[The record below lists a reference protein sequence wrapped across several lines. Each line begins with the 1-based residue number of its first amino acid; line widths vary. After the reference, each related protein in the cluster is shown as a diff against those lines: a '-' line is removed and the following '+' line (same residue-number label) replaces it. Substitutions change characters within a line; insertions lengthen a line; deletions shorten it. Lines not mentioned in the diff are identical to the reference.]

1 MIRIWISFFVLILTG
16 CSASGPKFTEFAAM
30 IPALETQKRQVFLI
44 RPSLFVG
51 SVASPDIK
59 LNNQNQNQNL
69 GLEIGE
75 LPNGSFIY
83 FDVDPGSLT
92 LRTTRQGSLGQSD
105 KIYNLTHQFE
115 EGKEYYFEITLQNA
129 DRVIKMLW
137 GLASGHLELS
147 PCHHLV
153 SS

>member
-30 IPALETQKRQVFLI
+30 IPALETQKSQVFLI

-69 GLEIGE
+69 GREIGE
-75 LPNGSFIY
+75 LPN
-83 FDVDPGSLT
+83 
-92 LRTTRQGSLGQSD
+92 GSLGQSD

>member
-1 MIRIWISFFVLILTG
+1 MYGFLFFVLILTG

-30 IPALETQKRQVFLI
+30 IPVLETQKSQVFLI
-44 RPSLFVG
+44 RPSLFVR

-59 LNNQNQNQNL
+59 LNNHNQNL
-69 GLEIGE
+69 GREIGE

-92 LRTTRQGSLGQSD
+92 LRTIRQGSLGQSD